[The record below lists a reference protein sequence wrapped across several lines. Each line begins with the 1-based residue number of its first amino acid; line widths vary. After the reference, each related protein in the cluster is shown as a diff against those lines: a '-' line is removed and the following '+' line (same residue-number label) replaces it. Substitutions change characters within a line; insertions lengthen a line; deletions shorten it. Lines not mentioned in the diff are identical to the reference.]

1 MDAGDR
7 AHLRCKFKGLASPE
21 AASRAGKV
29 SDNSMFE
36 NQHLL
41 HSNHRTRDMAREPVL
56 QEERVELLSRIP
68 LFCELSRR
76 ELHKLADAA
85 MEHNYPAGTAII
97 RQGETEVGFYVLISG
112 RALFQQRLAGGSNR
126 ELATLGRGGIF
137 GEMALLD
144 IFPRSA
150 SVMALEETSALV
162 IPIFEFRALLY
173 DDSDIAM
180 KLLAELSRRV
190 RTAESA
196 ASS

>member
-1 MDAGDR
+1 
-7 AHLRCKFKGLASPE
+7 
-21 AASRAGKV
+21 
-29 SDNSMFE
+29 MFE
-36 NQHLL
+36 KHYRF
-41 HSNHRTRDMAREPVL
+41 HSNQRSQDMARQPILRED
-56 QEERVELLSRIP
+56 RVELLSHIS

-76 ELHKLADAA
+76 ELHRLADAA
-85 MEHNYPAGTAII
+85 IQHDYPEGTTIV
-97 RQGETEVGFYVLISG
+97 RQGETGVGFYVVIYG
-112 RALFQQRLAGGSNR
+112 RALMQQRLAGGSNR

-150 SVMALEETSALV
+150 SVVALEETSALV
-162 IPIFEFRALLY
+162 IPIFDFRALLY

-196 ASS
+196 ASM

>member
-1 MDAGDR
+1 
-7 AHLRCKFKGLASPE
+7 
-21 AASRAGKV
+21 
-29 SDNSMFE
+29 
-36 NQHLL
+36 
-41 HSNHRTRDMAREPVL
+41 
-56 QEERVELLSRIP
+56 
-68 LFCELSRR
+68 
-76 ELHKLADAA
+76 
-85 MEHNYPAGTAII
+85 
-97 RQGETEVGFYVLISG
+97 
-112 RALFQQRLAGGSNR
+112 LAGGSNR

-150 SVMALEETSALV
+150 SVVALEDTSALV
-162 IPIFEFRALLY
+162 IPIFDFRALLY